1 MIHSVPVLLPALS
14 ACPVPTSPKVIP
26 CISREGSGSPETS
39 TIEDGLPGS
48 GTSAE
53 PQAQAGAEDH
63 VMHLPWP
70 ARQYERTCADC
81 GYSWRVPRYFA
92 RRHGISYFLIG
103 QGGGG
108 FKSGLAGRAGGP
120 AIDEAE
126 LNREIQS
133 SAKMDERAES
143 FRECPK
149 CGSEQYSQ
157 RPVRS

>member
-1 MIHSVPVLLPALS
+1 
-14 ACPVPTSPKVIP
+14 
-26 CISREGSGSPETS
+26 
-39 TIEDGLPGS
+39 
-48 GTSAE
+48 
-53 PQAQAGAEDH
+53 
-63 VMHLPWP
+63 MHLTWP

-133 SAKMDERAES
+133 SAEMDERTES
-143 FRECPK
+143 FRKCPK
-149 CGSEQYSQ
+149 CGSEHYSQ